1 MYALGIILVVL
12 WGMLN
17 VLATWAYADVI
28 WECKTGLGG
37 KLGKLWAKNLPKE
50 FRDHLKNT
58 FIPPHW

>member
-1 MYALGIILVVL
+1 MYALGVIFAVLFCLVNALIV
-12 WGMLN
+12 WSE
-17 VLATWAYADVI
+17 ADMI